1 VIVEQPTP
9 LSESKEHVATGK
21 GFAEEPSRLFRAR
34 CATATIFAIN
44 GMLGATWATRI
55 PAVQG
60 SLRLSPSALGIAL
73 LAAAVGALVAMNI
86 AGYLAARFGS
96 SRITIVAGLLF
107 CGSLP
112 LLAIA
117 PTLPLLMAALVNFGA
132 TTGSMDVAMNT
143 QGVTVEKQ
151 YGRPILTSF
160 HAFFSIGGLLGAFIG
175 GVVAGRGIGVLP
187 HFVMMAAVCALALLG
202 VSRLLL
208 SADVDAGGSKTAF
221 AWPTGLLLALG
232 IVAFCSVLGEGAI
245 ADWSAIYLLHT
256 IGAGAALAAGGYA
269 AFSLLMAVG
278 RFLGGSLT
286 ARFGP
291 VTMVRFGALLA
302 ATGLSLSLAVEW
314 TPTALLGFGLVGAGF
329 SVIFPI
335 TLSAAG
341 GVWGIPSG
349 TAIAAVATCGYV
361 GYLIGPPTIGFL
373 AQASSLRAALIVIVA
388 LSLLAAILAPV
399 VGVGQARE

>member
-1 VIVEQPTP
+1 LDEQ
-9 LSESKEHVATGK
+9 EIFGN
-21 GFAEEPSRLFRAR
+21 GFTEDPSRLFRAR
-34 CATATIFAIN
+34 CAVAIIFAIN

-55 PAVQG
+55 PAVQER
-60 SLRLSPSALGIAL
+60 LHLSPSALGIAL
-73 LAAAVGALVAMNI
+73 LGAAVGALVAMNV

-96 SRITIVAGLLF
+96 SHITIVAGLLF
-107 CGSLP
+107 CGSVPLLALAPSLP
-112 LLAIA
+112 LLI
-117 PTLPLLMAALVNFGA
+117 AALVGFGA

-143 QGVTVEKQ
+143 QGVAVERR

-160 HAFFSIGGLLGAFIG
+160 HAFYSVGGLVGAFIG
-175 GVVAGRGIGVLP
+175 GIVAGRGMGVLP
-187 HFVMMAAVCALALLG
+187 HFSMMAALCALALLG

-208 SADVDAGGSKTAF
+208 PADTDAGGSKIAL
-221 AWPTGLLLALG
+221 AWPTGILLALG
-232 IVAFCSVLGEGAI
+232 IVAFCSVLGEGAM
-245 ADWSAIYLLHT
+245 ADWSAVYLLHT

-278 RFLGGSLT
+278 RFFGGNLT

-291 VTMVRFGALLA
+291 VTMVRFGALIA
-302 ATGLSLSLAVEW
+302 AAGLSLALIVHW
-314 TPTALLGFGLVGAGF
+314 TPTALLGFGLVGVGF

-341 GVWGIPSG
+341 GVRGIPSG

-373 AQASSLRAALIVIVA
+373 AQASSLRLALAVIVA
-388 LSLLAAILAPV
+388 LSLLAAMLAPV
-399 VGVGQARE
+399 VGASQVRD

>member
-1 VIVEQPTP
+1 VIVEQPTL
-9 LSESKEHVATGK
+9 LSESKEHVAPEK

-34 CATATIFAIN
+34 CAVATIFAIN

-112 LLAIA
+112 LLALA
-117 PTLPLLMAALVNFGA
+117 PSLPLLMAALLVFGA

-143 QGVTVEKQ
+143 QGVTVEKR

-175 GVVAGRGIGVLP
+175 GVVAGRDIGVLP
-187 HFVMMAAVCALALLG
+187 HFVMMAAVCAMALLG
-202 VSRLLL
+202 VSGLLL
-208 SADVDAGGSKTAF
+208 PADVDAGGSKTAF
-221 AWPTGLLLALG
+221 AWPTGMLLTLG

-341 GVWGIPSG
+341 GVRGIPSG

-373 AQASSLRAALIVIVA
+373 AQASSLRAALIVIVS

-399 VGVGQARE
+399 VGVGQARD